1 MGNFLGRIFVLFL
14 GFGSLSCTQE
24 QLLDFP
30 PAPEVLVANC
40 IFSPDSVWRVRL
52 TQPRSI
58 SDTANFG
65 APVSGAKVEIWAD
78 SVLHQTLVEE
88 QLGIYTADAY
98 PEVGVAY
105 TLRVEAEGFPLLT
118 AIDSIPG
125 TSPHILGGGVDTSRI
140 VAFFDA
146 GYSLNPNYYLAEISF
161 QDVEPG
167 PSFFRVLGH
176 YYDSAIYSIPR
187 PDTSFLYEE
196 RKPIYFHTSDGD
208 VNLVSQPSQTYLLL
222 PDVNFP
228 QSTKT
233 LQLYLSRF
241 IFFSDPTGGVAIHT
255 DTGEIDPIRN
265 PRKFMEI
272 HVEVRA
278 MSESYYRF
286 ASSYLQQGFNTGDPF
301 AIHNNVYSNVSGGKG
316 IFAGFQ
322 SAWKQIL

>member
-1 MGNFLGRIFVLFL
+1 MFTLFL

-24 QLLDFP
+24 LLLDFP
-30 PAPEVLVANC
+30 PAPKMLVANC

-52 TQPRSI
+52 TQPRSM
-58 SDTANFG
+58 SDTASLG
-65 APVSGAKVEIWAD
+65 VPVSGARVEIWSD
-78 SVLHQTLVEE
+78 TVLRHTLIERRP
-88 QLGIYTADAY
+88 GDYTADAY
-98 PEVGVAY
+98 PEAGVAY
-105 TLRVEAEGFPLLT
+105 TLRVESEGFAPLSAT
-118 AIDSIPG
+118 DSIPVAA
-125 TSPHILGGGVDTSRI
+125 PHILDGAVDTSRI

-167 PSFFRVLGH
+167 PGFFRVMGH
-176 YYDSAIYSIPR
+176 YYDSAIYTIPR

-196 RKPIYFHTSDGD
+196 RKPVYFHTADGD

-278 MSESYYRF
+278 MSETYYRF

-301 AIHNNVYSNVSGGKG
+301 AIHHNVYSNVSGGKG